1 MVDRLVYSVVYQLI
15 QLDTYVRGLM
25 AIGDNILESGELE
38 VLGRLVDASNASLLC
53 KLPNGAQV
61 IYKPIAGER
70 PLWDFP
76 DGNLASR
83 EVAAFYVSDI
93 GGFKVVP
100 PTVMREGPFGPGAV
114 QEWIETAEDLD
125 VIEIA
130 QSSNEQI
137 RNLAL
142 FDIII
147 NNADRK
153 FGHILVTPD
162 NAIFGCDHGV
172 SFHQENKL
180 RTVIWQFADLKLTVE
195 EIEKIELLL
204 SKLDA
209 KHLSQYLNELEVSAL
224 FERANALL
232 ATKKF
237 AVPNPNW
244 PAVPWPPY

>member
-1 MVDRLVYSVVYQLI
+1 
-15 QLDTYVRGLM
+15 M
-25 AIGDNILESGELE
+25 ATVDNILETGELE
-38 VLGRLVDASNASLLC
+38 ILGRLVDASNASLLC
-53 KLPNGAQV
+53 KLPNESQV

-83 EVAAFYVSDI
+83 EVAAFYVSEI
-93 GGFKVVP
+93 GEFGVVP
-100 PTVMREGPFGPGAV
+100 QTIMRDGPFGLGAV
-114 QEWIETAEDLD
+114 QEWITTAEDID

-130 QSSNEQI
+130 QSSNERI

-153 FGHILVTPD
+153 FGHILVTP
-162 NAIFGCDHGV
+162 NLEIFGCDHGV

-180 RTVIWQFADLKLTVE
+180 RTVIWQFSEFDLTRE
-195 EIEKIELLL
+195 EISKIEQLI
-204 SKLDA
+204 SRLDRA
-209 KHLSQYLNELEVSAL
+209 HLGQYLSDEEVDAL
-224 FERANALL
+224 FQRANTLL
-232 ATKKF
+232 DTKKF
-237 AVPNPNW
+237 AQPNPNW